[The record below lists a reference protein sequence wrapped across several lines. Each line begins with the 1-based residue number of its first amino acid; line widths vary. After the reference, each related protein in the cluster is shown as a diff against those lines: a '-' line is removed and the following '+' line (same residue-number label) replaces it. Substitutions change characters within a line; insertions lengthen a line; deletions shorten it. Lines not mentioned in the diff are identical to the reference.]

1 MTDFLFDW
9 TGARLDGSNTVTSGD
24 RSVTLALSTP
34 PNCDGNEAKLVSLP
48 QWGGDALAVKGVEEP
63 VHASIAFSSPVSNLT
78 FDLFDVDAR
87 ACDWDDKVTVI
98 ARDAQGK
105 IVNVSFSGTTHHHV
119 SGNSVEGGGVANAG
133 IDGAGAKDTVRVSIA
148 GPIASLELVFQ
159 PGGSADETS
168 TIGVSN
174 LSFSGA
180 SPVRDGIVSGTNGN
194 DLIDLAYTGDPD
206 GDRIDNSDSLK
217 NFNDT
222 PFSSNI
228 PSTFFAD
235 PGGVALN
242 NNRDAVLA
250 KDGNDTVLAGDMAD
264 VVYGGN
270 GDDQLFGGVG
280 DDVLVGD
287 NGADSLYGGAGLD
300 RLFGGNERDLLDGG
314 ADRDRLFGGNA
325 EDTLI
330 GGGGNDDLYGEND
343 RDQLDGGDGNDL
355 LDGGEGEDTL
365 IGEEGNDTLYGGN
378 GQDLLYG
385 GNNSDVLDGGQGDD
399 TVDGGN
405 GNDLLKGDK
414 GQDLLTAGDGND
426 TLDGGEGDDRLI
438 AGDDADQLFGGK
450 GNDLLEGQ
458 DGNDTLT
465 GGEGDDRMFGGA
477 DRDLFFG
484 QSGDRIFGGS
494 EGDDFD
500 TLDTSLTPYFRI
512 VDKRPDSDG
521 NGFDGRVEV
530 LDAHGNVIG
539 SYTFENIESVP
550 CFTPGTAIA
559 TPRGEI
565 PIEDLRPGDRV
576 ITRDNGL
583 QEIRWVGRR
592 TLDWKTLAVN
602 RHLRPV
608 LIRQGSLGHGLP
620 ERDML
625 VSPNHRMLVANERTS
640 LYFDEHEV
648 LVSAKHLV
656 NQKGVKTVESLGV
669 TYLHVMFDRHE
680 VLLANGAWS
689 ESFQPGDYSLK
700 GIGNAQ
706 RQELFELFPELRTA
720 PGVQGY
726 GAARKTL
733 LRHEA
738 ALLRE

>member
-1 MTDFLFDW
+1 M
-9 TGARLDGSNTVTSGD
+9 S
-24 RSVTLALSTP
+24 
-34 PNCDGNEAKLVSLP
+34 
-48 QWGGDALAVKGVEEP
+48 
-63 VHASIAFSSPVSNLT
+63 
-78 FDLFDVDAR
+78 
-87 ACDWDDKVTVI
+87 VI
-98 ARDAQGK
+98 ARDAEGR
-105 IVNVSFSGTTHHHV
+105 VVETRFSGATHHSI
-119 SGNSVEGGGVANAG
+119 SGNSAEGGGEGGPG
-133 IDGAGAKDTVRVSIA
+133 IDGPGAPDSLRVSVA
-148 GPIASLELVFQ
+148 SPIVSLELVFQ
-159 PGGSADETS
+159 PGDSAAQTG

-174 LSFSGA
+174 IAFA
-180 SPVRDGIVSGTNGN
+180 ATPPQRDGIVAGTNGN

-206 GDRIDNSDSLK
+206 GDRIDNLDSLK
-217 NFNDT
+217 NFIDT
-222 PFSSNI
+222 PFSSDV
-228 PSTFFAD
+228 PSSFFAA
-235 PGGVALN
+235 PGGTPLN

-250 KDGNDTVLAGDMAD
+250 KDGNDTVVAGDAAD

-270 GDDQLFGGVG
+270 GDDKLYGGVG
-280 DDVLVGD
+280 NDVLVGD
-287 NGADSLYGGAGLD
+287 AGADSLYGGAGLD
-300 RLFGGNERDLLDGG
+300 RLFGGNERDLLEGND
-314 ADRDRLFGGNA
+314 DRDRLFGGNA
-325 EDTLI
+325 EDSLY
-330 GGGGNDDLYGEND
+330 GGRGNDDLYGGND

-355 LDGGEGEDTL
+355 LDGGEGEETL
-365 IGEEGNDTLYGGN
+365 LGEDGNDTLSGGN
-378 GQDLLYG
+378 GQDLLFG
-385 GNNSDVLDGGQGDD
+385 GNNNDVLDGGEGDD
-399 TVDGGN
+399 TLDGGN
-405 GNDLLKGDK
+405 GDDLLQGGK
-414 GQDLLTAGDGND
+414 GQDLLTSGDGRD

-438 AGDDADQLFGGK
+438 AGDDGDALFGGK

-458 DGNDTLT
+458 DGDDSLT
-465 GGEGDDRMFGGA
+465 GGEGDDAMFGGA

-494 EGDDFD
+494 DGNDFD

-530 LDAHGNVIG
+530 LDAQGNVIG

-550 CFTPGTAIA
+550 CFTPGTSIA

-602 RHLRPV
+602 RHLRPI

-625 VSPNHRMLVANERTS
+625 VSPNHRMLVANERTA

-648 LVSAKHLV
+648 LVSAKHLIDHKSV
-656 NQKGVKTVESLGV
+656 RSVDSLGV

-720 PGVQGY
+720 GGIDSY

-733 LRHEA
+733 RRHEA